1 MEEHWWRV
9 IDFLEKVGHAGIVLT
24 PKKLQ
29 FCSKSVDFAG
39 FRLLPDHVEPLP
51 KYLEAIRKFPTPK
64 STTDIRSWFGL
75 VHQVAHYAQLRNLM
89 EPFKAFLSPKVKFFW
104 NEELDSKFIE
114 SKQLIVNAICSG
126 VTIFDVTRKTC
137 PRADWSKNGI
147 GYYLCQK
154 HCACPQSEPNCCES
168 GWRITLCG
176 SRFLHQAEQRY
187 APIEGEALAVAWAL
201 GQTRFFTMGCDDL
214 TVVTDHKPLIKIL
227 GDRRLDEIVNT
238 RLFRLKQ
245 RTLPWKFS
253 IV

>member
-1 MEEHWWRV
+1 MSLHRLGVQLQTPGTASTVSLFGKRTNILPLTPLGRFRYLRAPQGYVSSGDGYNRRFDAILSTCERSKRCVDNTLLYDSELEEHWWRV

-24 PKKLQ
+24 SKKLQ

-39 FRLLPDHVEPLP
+39 FRLLPDHVEPLH
-51 KYLEAIRKFPTPK
+51 LEAIRKFPTPK

-137 PRADWSKNGI
+137 LRADWSKKWDW
-147 GYYLCQK
+147 LLSL
-154 HCACPQSEPNCCES
+154 SE
-168 GWRITLCG
+168 TLCM
-176 SRFLHQAEQRY
+176 
-187 APIEGEALAVAWAL
+187 PTI
-201 GQTRFFTMGCDDL
+201 
-214 TVVTDHKPLIKIL
+214 
-227 GDRRLDEIVNT
+227 
-238 RLFRLKQ
+238 
-245 RTLPWKFS
+245 
-253 IV
+253 